1 MGHSHAKEV
10 TVSRLS
16 SPSPSSS
23 VVTRK
28 VGTPW
33 PRKRSG
39 GRRTNQAPAARG
51 MPLTITRI
59 YARPNLICLK
69 PHLTCW
75 GPNSSTDDLPTEEI
89 RCRRSRSQA
98 QRDARKK
105 KVLPMFLVSANYRTC
120 DISISLRSFNL
131 LHNLHD
137 FALLDLCFEFFFPF
151 PSPSPSL
158 RSERFADWSCLLT
171 CYGSVCTLHAS
182 SGSVPSVN
190 R

>member
-39 GRRTNQAPAARG
+39 GRRTNKAPAARG
-51 MPLTITRI
+51 MPFTITRI
-59 YARPNLICLK
+59 YACPNQLLICLK
-69 PHLTCW
+69 SHLTCW
-75 GPNSSTDDLPTEEI
+75 GPNSSTDDLPTEETK
-89 RCRRSRSQA
+89 CRRSRSQAQRVQA

-137 FALLDLCFEFFFPF
+137 FALLDLCFEFFPPF
-151 PSPSPSL
+151 PEPLS
-158 RSERFADWSCLLT
+158 RSQI
-171 CYGSVCTLHAS
+171 
-182 SGSVPSVN
+182 
-190 R
+190 